1 MPAHMRKAKIIC
13 TLGPS
18 SDTPEVIEGLIRAGM
33 NVARLNFSH
42 GTHEEHRQRV
52 AIIRK
57 VAKRLRMPVA
67 ILQDI
72 QGPKIR
78 LGKFQDGQLTVKAGQ
93 TVTVT
98 TRAVMGH
105 GSIIPTP
112 IKSLVKD
119 VVRGDDILLDDG
131 RVRLRV
137 LKVQGPDVT
146 CKVEVG
152 GLLKDKKGLN
162 LPGSPMSVPTIT
174 RKDVDD
180 LAFGQEVG
188 VDYVALS
195 FVRSAADIHKAREH
209 VKKNKTPLIAKIEKP
224 QAVDQLESIAAA
236 ADGIMVARGDLGVEM
251 PLEQLPAIQK
261 RMVREV
267 NRRGGL
273 VIVAT
278 EMLESMVN
286 NPRPTRAE
294 VSDVANAIL
303 DGADAV
309 MLSGETA
316 AGRYPVDA
324 AATMARIV
332 EETERGVVRH
342 QHHSPFERSEDMGT
356 GVAAAAVAAATQLN
370 IETIVAYTESGHT
383 ARLISEFRPHARIVA
398 LTPSEDTVNRTSLY
412 WGVTGHQVGRV
423 TSTDA
428 MLRQVRKLCR
438 EAGICKVGTPVVVVA
453 GVPLNVPGNTNL
465 MSIHRV

>member
-1 MPAHMRKAKIIC
+1 MRAHMRKAKIIC
-13 TLGPS
+13 TLGPA
-18 SDTPEVIEGLIRAGM
+18 SDTPEVIEGLVRAGM
-33 NVARLNFSH
+33 DVARLNFSH
-42 GTHEEHRQRV
+42 GTHEEHRRRV
-52 AIIRK
+52 ELIREA
-57 VAKRLRMPVA
+57 AKRVGRPVA

-78 LGKFQDGQLTVKAGQ
+78 LGKFEGGQLTVKEGQ
-93 TVTVT
+93 LVTVT
-98 TRAVMGH
+98 TRAVMGQ

-119 VVRGDDILLDDG
+119 VAKGDDILLDDG

-137 LKVQGPDVT
+137 LKVAGQDVT
-146 CKVEVG
+146 CRVEVG

-174 RKDVDD
+174 RKDAAD

-195 FVRSAADIHKAREH
+195 FVRTAKDILKAREL
-209 VKKNKTPLIAKIEKP
+209 VAQNKTPLIAKIEKP
-224 QAVDQLESIAAA
+224 QAVENLASIAAV

-261 RMVREV
+261 HMVKEV
-267 NRRGGL
+267 NRTGGL

-278 EMLESMVN
+278 EMLESMVGN
-286 NPRPTRAE
+286 VRPTRAE

-316 AGRYPVDA
+316 AGRYPVEA

-332 EETERGVVRH
+332 EETERGVKKH
-342 QHHSPFERSEDMGT
+342 QHHSPFERSEDLGT
-356 GVAAAAVAAATQLN
+356 GVAAAAVTAAGHLG

-383 ARLISEFRPHARIVA
+383 ARLISEFRPNARIIA
-398 LTPSEDTVNRTSLY
+398 LTPSEATVNRMSLY
-412 WGVTGHQVGRV
+412 WGVRGIQVARV
-423 TSTDA
+423 NSTDA
-428 MLRQVRKLCR
+428 MLKQVRQLCHK
-438 EAGICKVGTPVVVVA
+438 ASICKVGTPVVVVA

-465 MSIHRV
+465 MSIHRI